1 MRKETQQGLQAFRKQ
16 QEEADK
22 KARGGEV
29 AAEEIDGEG
38 DEWVAGVRKRKRGKE
53 KEVLKGVKIRRT
65 STAEQLAK
73 NDEAANAEVSKSGH
87 EAQKQVEK
95 TQPPPGNIAKK
106 TQAPEPTSPPK
117 LPPKTSAPPPK
128 SGLGLVDYGS
138 DDDDW

>member
-53 KEVLKGVKIRRT
+53 KEVLKGVKIRRA
-65 STAEQLAK
+65 STAEDPVK
-73 NDEAANAEVSKSGH
+73 KDGPINAEVSKSSP
-87 EAQKQVEK
+87 AAPKLVEK
-95 TQPPPGNIAKK
+95 TKSAAEDIQKEINPIQSE
-106 TQAPEPTSPPK
+106 TTSTIPK
-117 LPPKTSAPPPK
+117 ASPPPPK

>member
-22 KARGGEV
+22 KARGGEAV
-29 AAEEIDGEG
+29 VEDAEGEG
-38 DEWVAGVRKRKRGKE
+38 EEWVAGVKKRKRGKE

-65 STAEQLAK
+65 STTESLAK
-73 NDEAANAEVSKSGH
+73 KDGASNDEALKSGP
-87 EAQKQVEK
+87 APKQVGKIE
-95 TQPPPGNIAKK
+95 PPATGDIQKK
-106 TQAPEPTSPPK
+106 QAIESASPAPIPKSSPPM
-117 LPPKTSAPPPK
+117 TK